1 MKNKNKLLTI
11 LSIIAL
17 TLFFIIAFLV
27 IRGKT
32 LFLDEYLYDMIPHN
46 EILTI
51 IMKIITTFG
60 STACLALLAVF
71 LFLIIKDKR
80 KSILFPT
87 NLILIGGTNHLLKFL
102 ITRERPINKLID
114 ATGYSFPSGH
124 SASSLAF
131 YGFLIYYINKKVHN
145 KALKFISTAFL
156 STLILLIG
164 FSRIYLH
171 VHYLTDVLGGFLYS
185 FTYLILFI
193 KMAKKFT

>member
-17 TLFFIIAFLV
+17 ALFLIITFLV

-32 LFLDEYLYDMIPHN
+32 LFLDEYIYDMIPHN
-46 EILTI
+46 DLLTTT
-51 IMKIITTFG
+51 MKIITTFG
-60 STACLALLAVF
+60 STACLALLAVL

-80 KSILFPT
+80 KSILFPA

-102 ITRERPINKLID
+102 IARERPLEKLVE

-131 YGFLIYYINKKVHN
+131 YGFLIYYINKKAQKRTIKV
-145 KALKFISTAFL
+145 ISTIFL
-156 STLILLIG
+156 STFILLIG
-164 FSRIYLH
+164 FSSIYLH

-185 FTYLILFI
+185 FAYLILFI
-193 KMAKKFT
+193 KMVKNFT

>member
-17 TLFFIIAFLV
+17 ALFLIITFLV
-27 IRGKT
+27 IKGKT
-32 LFLDEYLYDMIPHN
+32 LFLDEYIYDMIPHN
-46 EILTI
+46 DLLTTT
-51 IMKIITTFG
+51 MKIITVFG
-60 STACLALLAVF
+60 STACLSLLAVL

-80 KSILFPT
+80 KSILFPA

-102 ITRERPINKLID
+102 IARERPLEKLVE

-131 YGFLIYYINKKVHN
+131 YGFLIYYINKKAQN
-145 KALKFISTAFL
+145 RSLKIISTIFL
-156 STLILLIG
+156 STFILLIG

-185 FTYLILFI
+185 FAYLILFI
-193 KMAKKFT
+193 KMAKNFT